1 MKDFLIATCQVLFVV
16 LLAVG
21 VILGITW
28 MATSGKTYLV
38 YTTITPFEIRKSV
51 VGSYEEDNCQT
62 MYNNLID
69 KTNYSCEGAWK
80 FQINSLKGKYNG
92 K

>member
-28 MATSGKTYLV
+28 MATSGKT
-38 YTTITPFEIRKSV
+38 
-51 VGSYEEDNCQT
+51 
-62 MYNNLID
+62 
-69 KTNYSCEGAWK
+69 
-80 FQINSLKGKYNG
+80 
-92 K
+92 